1 LSFEDQQR
9 MSVARAIL
17 ARPDFALLDQ
27 LNSAL
32 GEAEF
37 HRILELM
44 AKHGIT
50 CISFGDDAPDPS
62 RHDACLELNADGSWK
77 WTDLR

>member
-1 LSFEDQQR
+1 MLSFEDQQR

-32 GEAEF
+32 GGTEF
-37 HRILELM
+37 HRILELL
-44 AKHGIT
+44 A
-50 CISFGDDAPDPS
+50 DAWHHLHFASGMMPRIPP
-62 RHDACLELNADGSWK
+62 AMTPVLN
-77 WTDLR
+77 